1 MQRREFLAALAGA
14 GADASGSRQQT
25 DNLILVTAD
34 GLRWQEVF
42 RGADER
48 LLADPDAGMKDAAE
62 VRQRFEAGTAEERR
76 QRLMPFLW
84 RVVARQGVLLGNRDK
99 GSQVTLRNRHWF
111 SYPGYAEILT
121 GRPHDGVIDSNALRP
136 SPVPTM
142 LEILRRAWR
151 LPREK
156 AALFGSWEVFQ
167 GIGAHQPDSIVINAG
182 YRGFGQAGAS
192 ARLAEL
198 SRQQFE
204 LLTPW
209 RSVRHDFFTFEIAL
223 EYLRTV
229 KPRVLYVALGETDD
243 WAHDRRYDRYL
254 EMVSYFDQCL
264 RRLWEAIEREP
275 EYRGRTA
282 LLATSDHGRGE
293 TGEDWTRHGAKVEGA
308 RYTWLAAIG
317 PGIAPLGEAGAAHSA
332 TASDIAPTML
342 ALAGV
347 DYRELEGVAGTPL
360 GGLLASKP

>member
-1 MQRREFLAALAGA
+1 MQRRDFLAAVAGGAVPAAGA
-14 GADASGSRQQT
+14 ERRT
-25 DNLILVTAD
+25 RNLILVTGD

-42 RGADER
+42 RGADPQ
-48 LLADPDAGMKDAAE
+48 LLLDPQAGMKDAAA
-62 VRQRFEAGTAEERR
+62 VRQRFEAGATEERR
-76 QRLMPFLW
+76 RRLMPFLW
-84 RVVARQGVLLGNRDK
+84 SVVARRGALLGNRDRA
-99 GSQVTLRNRHWF
+99 SEVTLNNGHWF

-121 GRPHDGVIDSNALRP
+121 GRPHDGVIDSNDPRP
-136 SPVPTM
+136 SPAPTI
-142 LEILRRAWR
+142 LEVLRRAWR

-156 AALFGSWEVFQ
+156 AAVFGSWEVFQ
-167 GIGAHQPDSIVINAG
+167 GIGAHEPDSIFINAG
-182 YRGFGQAGAS
+182 YQRLEPPARS

-209 RSVRHDFFTFEIAL
+209 RSVRHDFFTFEMAL

-229 KPRVLYVALGETDD
+229 KPRVLFVALGETDD

-254 EMVSYFDQCL
+254 ETVFYFDQCL
-264 RRLWEAIEREP
+264 GRLWEALEREP

-282 LLATSDHGRGE
+282 LFVASDHGRGE
-293 TGEDWTRHGAKVEGA
+293 TREDWVRHGAKVAGA
-308 RYTWLAAIG
+308 RYIWMAAIG
-317 PGIAPLGEAGAAHSA
+317 PDIAPIGEAGAGRHA

-347 DYRELEGVAGTPL
+347 DYRELAGVAGAPL
-360 GGLLASKP
+360 GELLESKP

>member
-1 MQRREFLAALAGA
+1 MRRREFLATLAGA
-14 GADASGSRQQT
+14 GAAIPGSERQT
-25 DNLILVTAD
+25 KNLILVTAD

-62 VRQRFEAGTAEERR
+62 VRHRFEAATPEERR
-76 QRLMPFLW
+76 RRLMPFLW
-84 RVVARQGVLLGNRDK
+84 SVVARQGALLGNRDK
-99 GSQVTLRNRHWF
+99 GSEVTLRNSHWF

-121 GRPHDGVIDSNALRP
+121 GRPHDGVIDSNELRP
-136 SPVPTM
+136 SPVPTL
-142 LEILRRAWR
+142 LEVLQRAWR

-156 AALFGSWEVFQ
+156 AAVFGSWEVFQ
-167 GIGAHQPDSIVINAG
+167 GIGAHQPDGIFINAG
-182 YRGFGQAGAS
+182 YRRLEPAGGS

-209 RSVRHDFFTFEIAL
+209 RSVRHDFFTFEMAL
-223 EYLRTV
+223 EYFRVV

-254 EMVSYFDQCL
+254 ETVYYFDQCL

-275 EYRGRTA
+275 DYRGRTA
-282 LLATSDHGRGE
+282 LLVTSDHGRGE
-293 TGEDWTRHGAKVEGA
+293 TREDWTRHGAKVPGA
-308 RYTWLAAIG
+308 RYVWLAAMG
-317 PGIAPLGEAGAAHSA
+317 PGIAPLGEAGPGHSA
-332 TASDIAPTML
+332 TASDVAPTML
-342 ALAGV
+342 ELAGV
-347 DYRELEGVAGTPL
+347 DHRELAGVKGAPL
-360 GGLLASKP
+360 GGLLGSKP